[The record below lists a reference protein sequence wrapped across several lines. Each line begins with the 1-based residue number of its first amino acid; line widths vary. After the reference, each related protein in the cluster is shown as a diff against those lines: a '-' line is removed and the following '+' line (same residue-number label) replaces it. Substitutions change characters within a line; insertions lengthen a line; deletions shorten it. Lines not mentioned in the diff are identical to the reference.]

1 MEVTEIDRVYNN
13 KFYSTTELGIIAF
26 RALNK
31 EKMTEEETIL
41 QTCIRR
47 GLYDSMC
54 DETGEI
60 GIKINLDKTPVL
72 CEEK

>member
-1 MEVTEIDRVYNN
+1 MEIKEIDKVYNN
-13 KFYSTTELGIIAF
+13 KFYSSTDLGIIAF

-31 EKMTEEETIL
+31 EEMTEEEAIL
-41 QTCIRR
+41 QTCLRR

-54 DETGEI
+54 DENGEI
-60 GIKINLDKTPVL
+60 GIKINLDKTPIL

>member
-1 MEVTEIDRVYNN
+1 MEVTEIDKVYNN
-13 KFYSTTELGIIAF
+13 KFFSTTDLGIIAF
-26 RALNK
+26 RVLKK
-31 EKMTEEETIL
+31 EKMTEEEEVL
-41 QTCIRR
+41 QTCLRR

-72 CEEK
+72 CTQE

>member
-1 MEVTEIDRVYNN
+1 MEIKEIDKVYNN
-13 KFYSTTELGIIAF
+13 KFYSSTDLGIIAF

-31 EKMTEEETIL
+31 EKMTQEEEIL
-41 QTCIRR
+41 QTCLRK

-60 GIKINLDKTPVL
+60 GIKINLDKTPIL
-72 CEEK
+72 CTEE

>member
-1 MEVTEIDRVYNN
+1 MEIKEIDKVYNN
-13 KFYSTTELGIIAF
+13 KFYSSTDLGIIAF

-31 EKMTEEETIL
+31 EKMTQEEEIL
-41 QTCIRR
+41 QTCLRK

-60 GIKINLDKTPVL
+60 GIKINLDKNPIL
-72 CEEK
+72 CTEE